1 MSPWWEILGRLAL
14 AGILGGLV
22 GWEREVRQKPAG
34 LRTLLLVSLSA
45 SIFVISAE
53 QAALRHGEAADIVR
67 AMTGIAQ
74 GVGFLGAGAIVQSR
88 REVRWLTTAASFWA
102 AAALGFAAGAGM
114 YWVAILGG
122 LLVFATLRW
131 LLLAEKRWLKTAD
144 VPDQGKPRER

>member
-1 MSPWWEILGRLAL
+1 M
-14 AGILGGLV
+14 
-22 GWEREVRQKPAG
+22 
-34 LRTLLLVSLSA
+34 LVSLSA
-45 SIFVISAE
+45 AIFVISAE
-53 QAALRHGEAADIVR
+53 QAALRHGEVADIVR

-114 YWVAILGG
+114 YLVAILGG